1 MNKIILSLAFIV
13 VCSLTMAQ
21 TNQKIQMGFYKVD
34 EDMRAEYETVMKDYL
49 GKMMAERVKQGCM
62 SNWIFRRVVPNSS
75 MAENFTHMTI
85 DVMNPGD
92 ENYWNCD
99 TFDVDLVFPNISP
112 ELHSI
117 LQEVHRKSRNV
128 IYRTKLDGVAGH
140 NKLDHVGHIAIY
152 NFTKTKSQ
160 KYKQKHIKMGAVF
173 TDYGNR
179 DAWYAFERDEPID
192 WATKEWDY
200 MTVDVYDSVE
210 KMKSQ
215 GKQMPEKIR
224 NEMNKKYGNGNSQR
238 EIMKRVMTTLIYAV
252 K

>member
-13 VCSLTMAQ
+13 ICSLTMAQ

-34 EDMRAEYETVMKDYL
+34 EEMRAEYETVMKDYL
-49 GKMMAERVKQGCM
+49 GKIMAERVKLGCM

-99 TFDVDLVFPNISP
+99 TFDVDLVFPNMSP

-128 IYRTKLDGVAGH
+128 IYRTKLDAVAGL

-215 GKQMPEKIR
+215 GKQIPEKMR
-224 NEMNKKYGNGNSQR
+224 NEMNKKYGNSNSQR
-238 EIMKRVMTTLIYAV
+238 DIMKRVMTTLIYAV